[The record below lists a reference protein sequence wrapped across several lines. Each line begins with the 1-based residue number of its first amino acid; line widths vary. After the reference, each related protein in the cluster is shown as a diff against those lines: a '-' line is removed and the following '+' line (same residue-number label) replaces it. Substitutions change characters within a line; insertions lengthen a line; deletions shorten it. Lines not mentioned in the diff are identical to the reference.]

1 MYTVN
6 GIQKFLKKKKK
17 FRLLK
22 EEITNGENNIH

>member
-6 GIQKFLKKKKK
+6 GIQRFLKKKK